1 MTALLSS
8 WATAWFLSPARKHLL
23 VGAKVTRRTLGMTS
37 RPPAVLLARGAW
49 DEGRSTAFA
58 AFSWSRPGCSV
69 LMAFCLTALPQ
80 VPLVGNG
87 VDNAH
92 PASVQIGQGR
102 SKCLAW
108 VLAMLAFVS
117 RFLEPQLLHQE
128 WGSHFPPA
136 LLGISRSVV

>member
-1 MTALLSS
+1 MTALLSA

-37 RPPAVLLARGAW
+37 RPPAVYLARGAW
-49 DEGRSTAFA
+49 DKGRSTEFA
-58 AFSWSRPGCSV
+58 VLSWSRPGGWV

-80 VPLVGNG
+80 VPPVGIG

-92 PASVQIGQGR
+92 PLQVCRSDHK

-108 VLAMLAFVS
+108 FLALAFVS
-117 RFLEPQLLHQE
+117 RFLEPQFLHRE

-136 LLGISRSVV
+136 LLGVSRSVA